1 MLLIDDLLLAPFKG
15 IFHIFKEI
23 HKRVEEEFYDEEHII
38 NQMRSLQTSLQLG
51 DITEEE
57 YDQAEEDL
65 VERLQI
71 TRERNAERSEE
82 E

>member
-15 IFHIFKEI
+15 VFHIFKEI
-23 HKRVEEEFYDEEHII
+23 HKRAEEEFYDVEHII
-38 NQMRSLQTSLQLG
+38 SQMRSLQTSLQLG

-57 YDQAEEDL
+57 YDLAEEDL
-65 VERLQI
+65 VNRLQI
-71 TRERNAERSEE
+71 ARERDAEQSEE